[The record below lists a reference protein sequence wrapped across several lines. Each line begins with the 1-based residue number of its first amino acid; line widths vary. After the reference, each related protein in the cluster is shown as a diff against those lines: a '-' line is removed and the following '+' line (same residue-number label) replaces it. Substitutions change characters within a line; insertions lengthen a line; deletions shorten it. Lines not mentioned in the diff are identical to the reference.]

1 MEAVHPGQ
9 TGVSYGKQAG
19 RWEEMLGGAQLYFMN
34 ISGVEAGKLG
44 VIGNFV
50 CVRWLGAITPLRL
63 YKKRQI
69 KNVHSMCPC
78 TCRAHKP
85 IGSLLR
91 FCG

>member
-44 VIGNFV
+44 VIGNFLVSVLSVLDGLEQSHLCV
-50 CVRWLGAITPLRL
+50 CI
-63 YKKRQI
+63 KKTDKKCAQY
-69 KNVHSMCPC
+69 VSVYLSC
-78 TCRAHKP
+78 
-85 IGSLLR
+85 S
-91 FCG
+91 

>member
-44 VIGNFV
+44 VIGNFLV
-50 CVRWLGAITPLRL
+50 SVLS
-63 YKKRQI
+63 
-69 KNVHSMCPC
+69 V
-78 TCRAHKP
+78 
-85 IGSLLR
+85 
-91 FCG
+91 